1 MWGIAQTNAQ
11 TLPVTKRKKI
21 HGPKNVQIHNL
32 TRSNTLTSDCFSSS
46 NFTNRK
52 FSNNWILASWKQ
64 LNLCQLCQLCFILTF
79 IARLG
84 LSSLKIDVIFTEI
97 K

>member
-1 MWGIAQTNAQ
+1 MWDIAQTNAQ

-64 LNLCQLCQLCFILTF
+64 LNLCQFMPVVFYVNIYSEVR
-79 IARLG
+79 IVV
-84 LSSLKIDVIFTEI
+84 LKN
-97 K
+97 

>member
-64 LNLCQLCQLCFILTF
+64 LKLCQFMPVVFYLNIYSEVR
-79 IARLG
+79 IVV
-84 LSSLKIDVIFTEI
+84 LKN
-97 K
+97 

>member
-52 FSNNWILASWKQ
+52 FSNNWILASWKR
-64 LNLCQLCQLCFILTF
+64 LNLCQFMPVVFYLNIYSEVR
-79 IARLG
+79 IVV
-84 LSSLKIDVIFTEI
+84 LKN
-97 K
+97 